1 MGRQGWE
8 GLPALKDVP
17 SFDAQCDL
25 FIHKL
30 SLCHERIN
38 FNLPNGHLKRESLK
52 TQTLE
57 ELIDYMDQPMKDAF
71 PMRIYP
77 PLISMVSANLFR
89 RVPTR
94 EGLVNYSEPDDQS
107 RSLEPA
113 WVHVELVYGVLQRF
127 IAHPRAD
134 VFLMQTVVTKDFILR
149 LLDLFDSEDMRERE
163 QLKTI
168 LHSAYSRIIP
178 LRGFIRSSI
187 TDLFQRYIYELQR
200 FNGVAELLEILGSII
215 NGFALPLRDEHKEFL
230 RTALIPLHVPAG
242 LATYHVQLSFCITL
256 FVEKDTSLSIDVIK
270 GLCKYWPRV
279 QSRKEVL
286 FLAELEELLEL
297 VEVEELSSVVEPLFG
312 RIAGSIA
319 SQHFQVAERA
329 LLLWNNEYVV
339 NCIMHYREVAMPA
352 IIPALRDNERRH
364 WNQQVVLLS
373 CHVQRLLSEMDP
385 QLYDRCFNEDERS
398 LMRRERVARLKAKL
412 SEDLNL
418 TSESEWNGTIRPMS
432 SISEL
437 LEIARTSSEYRSK
450 ENGVDLNCT
459 ELKRQLPKADG
470 EDDDDEEVR

>member
-1 MGRQGWE
+1 
-8 GLPALKDVP
+8 
-17 SFDAQCDL
+17 
-25 FIHKL
+25 
-30 SLCHERIN
+30 
-38 FNLPNGHLKRESLK
+38 LKR
-52 TQTLE
+52 QALE
-57 ELIDYMDQPMKDAF
+57 DLIDYMDQPIKDSF

-94 EGLVNYSEPDDQS
+94 EVLVNYSEPDDQS

-113 WVHVELVYGVLQRF
+113 WVHFELVYDVLQRF

-163 QLKTI
+163 KLKTI

-230 RTALIPLHVPAG
+230 RTALVPLHVPAG

-256 FVEKDTSLSIDVIK
+256 FVEKDPSLAIDAIK

-279 QSRKEVL
+279 QSKKEVRSRSLVKHPPRLCSQTGSQTGAELIGVVFSAPLRANFSLSLQVL

-297 VEVEELSSVVEPLFG
+297 VEVEEVSSVVEPLFG
-312 RIAGSIA
+312 RIASSIS

-364 WNQQVVLLS
+364 WNQQVILLS
-373 CHVQRLLSEMDP
+373 CHVQRLLREMDP

-398 LMRRERVARLKAKL
+398 RMRRERVARLKAKL
-412 SEDLNL
+412 KKDLDL
-418 TSESEWNGTIRPMS
+418 TSESEWNGTIPPSS

-437 LEIARTSSEYRSK
+437 LQIAGTSSEHRSK

-459 ELKRQLPKADG
+459 ELKRHLPRADG
-470 EDDDDEEVR
+470 EDDDDEEVT

>member
-8 GLPALKDVP
+8 CLPALKDVP
-17 SFDAQCDL
+17 SFDAQYDL

-30 SLCHERIN
+30 ALCHDRID
-38 FNLPNGHLKRESLK
+38 FNLPNGHLKRKSLK
-52 TQTLE
+52 RQALE
-57 ELIDYMDQPMKDAF
+57 DLIDYMDQPIKDSF

-94 EGLVNYSEPDDQS
+94 EVLVNYSEPDDQS

-113 WVHVELVYGVLQRF
+113 WVHFELVYDVLQRF

-163 QLKTI
+163 KLKTI

-230 RTALIPLHVPAG
+230 RTALVPLHVPAG

-256 FVEKDTSLSIDVIK
+256 FVEKDPSLAIDAIK

-279 QSRKEVL
+279 QSKKEVL

-297 VEVEELSSVVEPLFG
+297 VEVEEVSSVVEPLFG
-312 RIAGSIA
+312 RIASSIS

-364 WNQQVVLLS
+364 WNQQVILLS
-373 CHVQRLLSEMDP
+373 CHVQRLLREMDP

-398 LMRRERVARLKAKL
+398 RMRRERVARLKAKL
-412 SEDLNL
+412 KKDLDL
-418 TSESEWNGTIRPMS
+418 TSESEWNGTIPPSS

-437 LEIARTSSEYRSK
+437 LQIAGTSSEHRSK

-459 ELKRQLPKADG
+459 ELKRHLPRADG
-470 EDDDDEEVR
+470 EDDDDEEVT

>member
-1 MGRQGWE
+1 
-8 GLPALKDVP
+8 
-17 SFDAQCDL
+17 
-25 FIHKL
+25 
-30 SLCHERIN
+30 
-38 FNLPNGHLKRESLK
+38 LKR
-52 TQTLE
+52 QALE
-57 ELIDYMDQPMKDAF
+57 DLIDYMDQPIKDSF

-94 EGLVNYSEPDDQS
+94 EVLVNYSEPDDQS

-113 WVHVELVYGVLQRF
+113 WVHFELVYDVLQRF

-163 QLKTI
+163 KLKTI

-230 RTALIPLHVPAG
+230 RTALVPLHVPAG

-256 FVEKDTSLSIDVIK
+256 FVEKDPSLAIDAIK

-279 QSRKEVL
+279 QSKKEVL

-297 VEVEELSSVVEPLFG
+297 VEVEEVSSVVEPLFG
-312 RIAGSIA
+312 RIASSIS

-364 WNQQVVLLS
+364 WNQQVILLS
-373 CHVQRLLSEMDP
+373 CHVQRLLREMDP

-398 LMRRERVARLKAKL
+398 RMRRERVARLKAKL
-412 SEDLNL
+412 KKDLDL
-418 TSESEWNGTIRPMS
+418 TSESEWNGTIPPSS

-437 LEIARTSSEYRSK
+437 LQIAGTSSEHRSK

-459 ELKRQLPKADG
+459 ELKRHLPRADG
-470 EDDDDEEVR
+470 EDDDDEEVT